1 MNNQYFQGSCTSWVS
16 TSWLCTRSRAVRI
29 GFALA
34 AVGVAT
40 LFLYRYRLVMRRR
53 RTGSHALG
61 IEGIDSDD
69 ATTNTAVVDPRR
81 TTSPLGDDSLAA
93 HLLCK
98 KHAGWRISIDFF
110 SVANDVSLALTEA
123 GGAFLRELL
132 DLKCE
137 VFVYCQIAE
146 TDKER
151 VLSALRPFGQ
161 LGLVRDRVL
170 FCTTVKAHEAFT
182 RQLIPTLLVSTH
194 LETVSAVAR
203 HIPYV
208 LMVSETKQFEASNVT
223 CVPSISTLLS

>member
-1 MNNQYFQGSCTSWVS
+1 MQVLPILITVLLAYLAYIFFFRTHQQTGQPRPQQQPNAAPKALSSAEFILGKHYKS
-16 TSWLCTRSRAVRI
+16 SRVCVD
-29 GFALA
+29 LA
-34 AVGVAT
+34 A
-40 LFLYRYRLVMRRR
+40 
-53 RTGSHALG
+53 
-61 IEGIDSDD
+61 
-69 ATTNTAVVDPRR
+69 
-81 TTSPLGDDSLAA
+81 
-93 HLLCK
+93 LC
-98 KHAGWRISIDFF
+98 STPPFT
-110 SVANDVSLALTEA
+110 LTEA

-223 CVPSISTLLS
+223 CTSTIDTLN